1 MVVVVA
7 FPFSIS
13 AVATTERRRD
23 AGRRNRRPRAACGAA
38 SATPASTA
46 GPLNTR
52 ASAAPANIA
61 GRRRT
66 CASARPA
73 SIAEPRIMPAS
84 VEVVSI
90 AGPRL
95 TVVSALRVSIVGRQN
110 IAACVARAS
119 TAGPRHTIASVALIC
134 IADLRGA
141 SARRGESSRVH
152 APPPKHSLHQN
163 TPRRRDNKPMDK
175 CHRRDD
181 SHNKDYSERDP
192 RRAVL
197 HPPQRLRRR
206 PVVAQADVLE

>member
-95 TVVSALRVSIVGRQN
+95 TVVSALRASIVGRQN
-110 IAACVARAS
+110 IAASVARAS

-152 APPPKHSLHQN
+152 ARTPPKHSLHQN
-163 TPRRRDNKPMDK
+163 TPRRRDNRPMAK
-175 CHRRDD
+175 RHRRDN

-192 RRAVL
+192 GRAVL
-197 HPPQRLRRR
+197 HAP
-206 PVVAQADVLE
+206 